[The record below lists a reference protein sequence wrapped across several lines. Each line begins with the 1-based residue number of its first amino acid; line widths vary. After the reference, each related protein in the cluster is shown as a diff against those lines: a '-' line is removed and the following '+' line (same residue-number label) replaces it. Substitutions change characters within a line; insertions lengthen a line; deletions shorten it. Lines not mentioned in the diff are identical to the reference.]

1 MNQRDSELLLTYLTA
16 PYIRIP
22 LVLNFFTKPGRIRVG
37 ILEIQAVIDA
47 CLFEPGLW
55 QEDVMK
61 PTATEIPSNKRKVF
75 ATPLGLIINELVHS
89 PHIILESVEKML
101 SDCLDLDT
109 GNIRKRHQHLYL
121 SRA

>member
-1 MNQRDSELLLTYLTA
+1 M
-16 PYIRIP
+16 
-22 LVLNFFTKPGRIRVG
+22 
-37 ILEIQAVIDA
+37 IDA

-55 QEDVMK
+55 QEDAMK

-101 SDCLDLDT
+101 SDCLDWILV
-109 GNIRKRHQHLYL
+109 NIRKRHQHFYL